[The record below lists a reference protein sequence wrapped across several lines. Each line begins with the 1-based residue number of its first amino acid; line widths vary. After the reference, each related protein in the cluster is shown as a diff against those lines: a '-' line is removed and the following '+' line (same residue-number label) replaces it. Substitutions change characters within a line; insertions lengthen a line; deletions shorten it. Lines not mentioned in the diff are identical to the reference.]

1 MRYVSLFSGI
11 EAASVAWGPLGWEA
25 VAFAEIEPFPC
36 AVLAERFP
44 NVPNIGDVT
53 KIDWSEFLARY
64 GAVDLVCGGSPCQSF
79 SIAGGRESLDGESR
93 LMFEYIRAVRELR
106 PRWFVWENVPGVL
119 NTRDDA
125 FGCFLDQMDESGYS
139 TAWRVLDA
147 QFFGVAQRRRRV
159 WAVGASRDAFGD
171 LAAGRAAA
179 VLFERESV
187 RGNTVTSK
195 QKREE
200 LARAAYKRS
209 ASGFKWHQG
218 ANAGSIGYEE
228 EQSPTLV
235 ADWHNPAVLAFNDTQ
250 ITNPKNGNNP
260 QFGDACHTLSTTD
273 RPPCIALQGD
283 ETTSLGIHGSGYQDD
298 GSAYTLNCID
308 RHSVMCMA
316 TQQGGA
322 EIAYDMCP
330 TIMAA
335 AGMSGNNQPVICIGS
350 TQADASVDDELCA
363 TLDHGNNHPF
373 ICSGFIH
380 NMGAKAGGIGYE
392 VEQSPTITT
401 ENTPT
406 VMCISSDSSN
416 PSIEADICPTVT
428 VAGSAPW
435 IVGETVGALCARD
448 FKGVG
453 TQYVSEGKV
462 VCQRKC

>member
-36 AVLAERFP
+36 AVLAQRFP
-44 NVPNIGDVT
+44 NVPNLGDVT

-119 NTRDDA
+119 NTKDDA
-125 FGCFLDQMDESGYS
+125 FGCLLDQMDESGYS

-171 LAAGRAAA
+171 IAAGRAAA

-195 QKREE
+195 QKRQE
-200 LARAAYKRS
+200 LARAAYERS
-209 ASGFKWHQG
+209 SSGFKWHQG
-218 ANAGSIGYEE
+218 ANAGSIGYED

-260 QFGDACHTLSTTD
+260 KFGDECHTLSATD

-283 ETTSLGIHGSGYQDD
+283 GTHHAVMCANEDD
-298 GSAYTLNCID
+298 IICMSDGQADANITYGMTATLNCM
-308 RHSVMCMA
+308 H
-316 TQQGGA
+316 
-322 EIAYDMCP
+322 E
-330 TIMAA
+330 
-335 AGMSGNNQPVICIGS
+335 QPIVCVG
-350 TQADASVDDELCA
+350 
-363 TLDHGNNHPF
+363 
-373 ICSGFIH
+373 
-380 NMGAKAGGIGYE
+380 
-392 VEQSPTITT
+392 
-401 ENTPT
+401 
-406 VMCISSDSSN
+406 SDSSK
-416 PSIEADICPTVT
+416 PAVDVELCSTLH
-428 VAGSAPW
+428 
-435 IVGETVGALCARD
+435 VG
-448 FKGVG
+448 GVLH
-453 TQYVSEGKV
+453 E
-462 VCQRKC
+462 

>member
-11 EAASVAWGPLGWEA
+11 EAASVAWMPLGWEA

-36 AVLAERFP
+36 AVLAQRFP
-44 NVPNIGDVT
+44 DVPNLGDVT

-125 FGCFLDQMDESGYS
+125 FGCLLDQMDESGYS

-171 LAAGRAAA
+171 IAAGRAAA

-195 QKREE
+195 QKRAA
-200 LARAAYKRS
+200 LAAAAQGHAGAGRGYVT
-209 ASGFKWHQG
+209 FKTDHLTQNG
-218 ANAGSIGYEE
+218 RIHDEDGCAFTVDTTNSNAVI
-228 EQSPTLV
+228 
-235 ADWHNPAVLAFNDTQ
+235 
-250 ITNPKNGNNP
+250 
-260 QFGDACHTLSTTD
+260 
-273 RPPCIALQGD
+273 
-283 ETTSLGIHGSGYQDD
+283 
-298 GSAYTLNCID
+298 
-308 RHSVMCMA
+308 CMA
-316 TQQGGA
+316 TQKGGA
-322 EIAYDMCP
+322 EIADDMCP

-335 AGMSGNNQPVICIGS
+335 AGMSGNNQPVICVGS
-350 TQADASVDDELCA
+350 MQDNASVNYELCA
-363 TLDHGNNHPF
+363 TIDHGNNHPF

-380 NMGAKAGGIGYE
+380 NMGAKAHGIGYE
-392 VEQSPTITT
+392 IEQSPTITT

-406 VMCISSDSSN
+406 VMCVSSDSSN

-448 FKGVG
+448 YKGVG

-462 VCQRKC
+462 VCQRMNT